1 MVAYKDSKGCPEL
14 EGAEDLDDDTD
25 SVGREDSNSR
35 MDFEGRTAAGRQD
48 SVIAMG

>member
-1 MVAYKDSKGCPEL
+1 M
-14 EGAEDLDDDTD
+14 DDGMD

-35 MDFEGRTAAGRQD
+35 MDFDGRTAAGRQD